1 MIFRSWRR
9 AGRSAAWMLIT
20 VLLAGAIG
28 STLFAAAAQAEQ
40 RAPAPTTIVLTSTD
54 TYQAGAA
61 NARQLLSCLAQR
73 NDESDGVSRRLVA
86 LPDCDGA
93 IVETVVLSSLRLS
106 QDEASEFAWVQD
118 IVKIREQTVAV
129 VAIDSDALR
138 SEQARLGLPG
148 SIEIV
153 VAPEGARG
161 PISKNT
167 GPFTGVCES
176 AILNYDASGSEAPV
190 WSPPSSA
197 AKRRGGVTYCYSVE
211 DCASA
216 GIDVLIVVADEL
228 HYAPVLRAFANHH
241 SSYLGLSVGV
251 VGTSALAELA
261 PETLRAFIQDV
272 YETQSAAHFGDGHL
286 GFVILVGDAYAD
298 DNTTVMIPTYDGYG
312 GTEVASDHY
321 YACVSGDDDFEDVM
335 IGRLSVGNVN
345 ELITVVGKCANYMPL
360 PSGEP
365 WTESTLLV
373 AGLFYTI
380 RDDYVTLFDEYEELM
395 PDGWSVDRI
404 YRHDYASDHLCSLD
418 VVEAF
423 NEGHLVI
430 NYAGDGWISSWHRV
444 LDTTDIPLMN
454 NGNRLPIVLS
464 MACMTGWYDNT
475 TEIGP
480 NGSYDCFA
488 EQIVNTSGKGAIAC
502 LASPRASDGGMFR
515 TLTKSIYRAIF
526 TENSVFLGETVAL
539 AKLLHLQD
547 GGSVDYARHF
557 NLFGDP
563 ALIYRWDTVPSGRSE
578 LVVRPHEVVTTP
590 ELPAIGDNLT
600 VEMTVRNTSTLMA
613 TDVLLRVTDVSAAG
627 SYSQD
632 IIIPS
637 ISDWSFET
645 TTAVIPALSGGWHIL
660 DVTVDPDGTI
670 DEIDEDNNTVALDV
684 YVYPHV
690 VGFPADAGTDAYGPC
705 IARLNGTETYILLME
720 GEAVVRA
727 LSPSGHTVWVTD
739 PATAAADYG
748 AEITPA
754 VGDLD
759 NDGTNEVVATRRM
772 GLSAFDSEGQV
783 VWDIITD
790 DPVGSPVLADADAD
804 GDLDVLVATK
814 MFFGGGSKIIAVDE
828 SGALIWSY
836 SLPSGDAAS
845 ATPAVGDFNLDGVT
859 DFVFGTFGGK
869 VGAASCSQAPP
880 VDLWPAVQLG
890 ADAISVLGL
899 ADLDDDGML
908 EIVAVGGNV
917 YSLNAEDGTESWTAA
932 LDTTAVALGIGDI
945 DSNGVA
951 DVVTGT
957 AAGTIYALKNGVEAW
972 SSPLS
977 SRPTASLAVVDLRG
991 DTEMEIVVLTEDG
1004 LLHMLDSDGD
1014 CPVPPVPVPGAG
1026 CASPFVADLT
1036 GDGAL
1041 EACVSSREGQVFAF
1055 EFNGAAFE
1063 PAVEWQGPGG
1073 NHARTGIL
1081 VQPFAGS
1088 IAGGATLF
1096 GRYFITGD
1104 VTIEQGATVTVL
1116 PDAVLEFASD
1126 VSPTLEVYGQLSA
1139 IGRPGAEV
1147 TMRSRPEGTPNSWGG
1162 INLKAGSS
1170 AALSSCLIS
1179 SASVGVR
1186 GNEAT
1191 VVLDNC
1197 RVYENVIGAHLTGC
1211 ALDATASTF
1220 SQSDSLGMYLSGGSG
1235 TITDCVF
1242 DGNVSAG
1249 LWCDDYASH
1258 GIMRSSF
1265 TNTIDG
1271 SGLICYRH
1279 SDASID
1285 TCTISLNAGHGALVR
1300 TSSPSFNACSI
1311 TDNSLNG
1318 ILCHR
1323 LSAPTVCWTTISGNT
1338 IGVAAESGA
1347 FPNLGDE
1354 INEDTGN
1361 NSILDNLTAAVA
1373 NYTSGEFPLQIR
1385 GNWWGAA
1392 PPVGR
1397 IFIGYVRY
1405 WPYLLAP
1412 PESGTGG
1419 RDLVEH
1425 EEPVPSMFRLGH
1437 SSPNPFNPV
1446 TSVDYD
1452 IPAGGGSVDIAVFD
1466 IAGRRIATLYSGH
1479 HDPGTHRVTWDGRDS
1494 RGRNVASG
1502 IYFVRLDAR
1511 EFSASRKMVL
1521 LK

>member
-1 MIFRSWRR
+1 
-9 AGRSAAWMLIT
+9 MLIA

-28 STLFAAAAQAEQ
+28 STLFTAAAQAER
-40 RAPAPTTIVLTSTD
+40 RAPAPTTIALTSAD
-54 TYQAGAA
+54 THQAGVA

-73 NDESDGVSRRLVA
+73 DDDSDGISRRLVA
-86 LPDCDGA
+86 LPDCNGA
-93 IVETVVLSSLRLS
+93 IVEAVVLSGLRLS
-106 QDEASEFAWVQD
+106 QDEAAELAWVQD
-118 IVKIREQTVAV
+118 IARIREQTVAV
-129 VAIDSDALR
+129 VAIDSDAVR
-138 SEQARLGLPG
+138 SEQARLGLPDG
-148 SIEIV
+148 IEIV

-161 PISKNT
+161 PVSKNT

-176 AILNYDASGSEAPV
+176 AILNYDASGNQAPR
-190 WSPPSSA
+190 WAPPSSA

-216 GIDVLIVVADEL
+216 GIDLLIVVADEL
-228 HYAPVLRAFANHH
+228 HYSPVLQAFANHH
-241 SSYLGLSVGV
+241 SSYLGLNIGV

-261 PETLRAFIQDV
+261 PEALRGFIQDV

-345 ELITVVGKCANYMPL
+345 ELVAIVGKCANYMPM

-380 RDDYVTLFDEYEELM
+380 KDDYVTLFDEYEELM
-395 PDGWSVDRI
+395 PDGWPIDRI
-404 YRHDYASDHLCSLD
+404 YRHDYANDHLCSLD

-423 NEGHLVI
+423 NEGHLIV
-430 NYAGDGWISSWHRV
+430 NYAGDGWISSWYRV
-444 LDTTDIPLMN
+444 MDTTDIPLMD
-454 NGNRLPIVLS
+454 NGDRLPIVLS

-475 TEIGP
+475 TEIDP

-488 EQIVNTSGKGAIAC
+488 EQIVNTSGRGAIAC
-502 LASPRASDGGMFR
+502 LAAPRASDGGMFR
-515 TLTKSIYRAIF
+515 TLTKSIYRAVF

-547 GGSVDYARHF
+547 GGSVDYPRHF

-563 ALIYRWDTVPSGRSE
+563 ALIYRWDTAPTDAPE
-578 LVVRPHEVVTTP
+578 LVVRPHEVVTAP

-632 IIIPS
+632 IFIPS
-637 ISDWSFET
+637 ISDWSSET
-645 TTAVIPALSGGWHIL
+645 VTAVIPALAGGWHML
-660 DVTVDPDGTI
+660 DVTVDPNGTI
-670 DEIDEDNNTVALDV
+670 DEIDEDNNTVTLDI
-684 YVYPHV
+684 YAYPHV
-690 VGFPADAGTDAYGPC
+690 VGFPADAGPDVFGPC
-705 IARLNGTETYILLME
+705 IARLNGTETHILLME
-720 GEAVVRA
+720 GDAVVRA
-727 LSPSGHTVWVTD
+727 LDSSGHTVWVTD
-739 PATAAADYG
+739 PATAPANYG
-748 AEITPA
+748 PEIAPA

-759 NDGTNEVVATRRM
+759 NDGINEVVATRRM

-783 VWDIITD
+783 LWDLITD
-790 DPVGSPVLADADAD
+790 DPVGSPVLADADTD
-804 GDLDVLVATK
+804 GDLDVILATK
-814 MFFGGGSKIIAVDE
+814 MFFGGGSAIIAVDE
-828 SGALIWSY
+828 NGTLIWSY
-836 SLPSGDAAS
+836 SLPSGDPTS
-845 ATPAVGDFNLDGVT
+845 ATPAVGDFDLDGIT
-859 DFVFGTFGGK
+859 DFVFGTLGGK
-869 VGAASCSQAPP
+869 VGAASCSQTPP
-880 VDLWPAVQLG
+880 VELWPAVQLG
-890 ADAISVLGL
+890 AHAIDVLGL
-899 ADLDDDGML
+899 ADLDNDGML
-908 EIVAVGGNV
+908 EIAAIGGSV
-917 YSLNAEDGTESWTAA
+917 YALNTEDGTESWTVA
-932 LDTTAVALGIGDI
+932 LDTTAVALAIGDI
-945 DSNGVA
+945 DSDGVA

-957 AAGTIYALKNGVEAW
+957 AAGTIYALKNGVEIW
-972 SSPLS
+972 TSPLS
-977 SRPTASLAVVDLRG
+977 SKPTASLAVADLRR
-991 DTEMEIVVLTEDG
+991 DAEMEIVVLTEDG
-1004 LLHMLDSDGD
+1004 LLHMLDSNGD
-1014 CPVPPVPVPGAG
+1014 RLLPPVPIPGAG

-1036 GDGAL
+1036 GDGRL
-1041 EACVSSREGQVFAF
+1041 EACVSSCEGQVFAL
-1055 EFNGAAFE
+1055 EFNGTVFE

-1073 NHARTGIL
+1073 NHARTGIQ

-1088 IAGGATLF
+1088 IQEGATLF
-1096 GRYFITGD
+1096 GRYLITGD
-1104 VTIEQGATVTVL
+1104 VTVEQGATVTVL
-1116 PDAVLEFASD
+1116 PNAVLEFASD

-1147 TMRSRPEGTPNSWGG
+1147 VMRSRPERTPSSWGG
-1162 INLKAGSS
+1162 VDLKAGSS
-1170 AALSSCLIS
+1170 ATLSSCFIS

-1197 RVYENVIGAHLTGC
+1197 RVYENVVGARLTGC
-1211 ALDATASTF
+1211 VLDATASAF

-1249 LWCDDYASH
+1249 LWCNDYASH
-1258 GIMRSSF
+1258 DIMRSSF
-1265 TNTIDG
+1265 TNTVDG
-1271 SGLICYRH
+1271 SGLVCYRH
-1279 SDASID
+1279 SNTAID
-1285 TCTISLNAGHGALVR
+1285 TCTMSLNAGHGALVH
-1300 TSSPSFNACSI
+1300 TSSPSFNACTI
-1311 TDNSLNG
+1311 ADNSLNG
-1318 ILCHR
+1318 ILCRR
-1323 LSAPTVCWTTISGNT
+1323 LSAPTVCWTTIEGNT
-1338 IGVAAESGA
+1338 IGVVAESGA
-1347 FPNLGDE
+1347 SPNLGNE
-1354 INEDTGN
+1354 INEQTGN
-1361 NSILDNLTAAVA
+1361 NSIMDNPTAAVA
-1373 NYTSGEFPLQIR
+1373 NYTAGEFPLEIR

-1405 WPYLLAP
+1405 WPYLLTA

-1419 RDLVEH
+1419 RNLVEQ
-1425 EEPVPSMFRLGH
+1425 EETVPSVFRLGY

-1452 IPAGGGSVDIAVFD
+1452 IPAGGGSIDIAVFD
-1466 IAGRRIATLYSGH
+1466 VAGRRITTLYSGH

-1494 RGRNVASG
+1494 RGRSVASG
-1502 IYFVRLDAR
+1502 IYFVRLDTR